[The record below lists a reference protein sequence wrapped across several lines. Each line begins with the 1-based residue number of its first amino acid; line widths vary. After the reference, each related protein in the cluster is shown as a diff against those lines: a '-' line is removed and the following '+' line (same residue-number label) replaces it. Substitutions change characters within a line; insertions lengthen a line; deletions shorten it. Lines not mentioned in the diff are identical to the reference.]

1 MERPFFKIFFL
12 AKNANKWFL
21 VLSKKSNVVIYGEM
35 ISAMVVATREIVD
48 VFFLGGNESFLEK
61 GKGENLCVKI
71 LKIKI
76 GREPGR
82 GTFAQCAILSE

>member
-1 MERPFFKIFFL
+1 MVFG
-12 AKNANKWFL
+12 
-21 VLSKKSNVVIYGEM
+21 SKQ
-35 ISAMVVATREIVD
+35 EIECSD
-48 VFFLGGNESFLEK
+48 LWRNDKCNGGGNQRNCGCFFLGGNESFLEK